1 MNIYASFVGADDL
14 GVLKITSNHLDDK
27 TQLRMG
33 GGDAFAYVTAAEA
46 TTIANAWLDIA
57 EQLSK
62 YADRLTPVS
71 EVTS

>member
-1 MNIYASFVGADDL
+1 MNIYASFVGADEL
-14 GVLKITSNHLDDK
+14 GVLKVTSNHLNDR

-57 EQLSK
+57 EQLSIV
-62 YADRLTPVS
+62 DD